1 MICGI
6 GNDVIEIERVKKACA
21 SQAFL
26 SRVYTERERAR
37 FAKSP
42 ASLAGNFAAKEAV
55 AKALGTGFVGFG
67 PADIEV
73 LRDEAGGPV
82 VYLHGGAEMRRR
94 KIGADRLWVTISH
107 GREVAM
113 ATAVAESISF
123 AERADCGS
131 AQCRVL
137 KD

>member
-26 SRVYTERERAR
+26 SRVYTEKERER

-55 AKALGTGFVGFG
+55 AKALGTGFQGFG
-67 PADIEV
+67 PIDIEV
-73 LRDEAGGPV
+73 LRDEAGRPV
-82 VYLHGGAEMRRR
+82 VFLYRRALER
-94 KIGADRLWVTISH
+94 CRQLGADKIWVTISH

-113 ATAVAESISF
+113 ATGVAESGNGKGTI
-123 AERADCGS
+123 AEETP
-131 AQCRVL
+131 
-137 KD
+137 